1 MQKQKKTWNKI
12 IGENIRNL
20 RLRHGETQAELG
32 EIIGYGATT
41 VANYESG
48 ERLPD
53 LITAYTIAKHYNVGM
68 EMLMKENSTN
78 REYGD
83 C

>member
-53 LITAYTIAKHYNVGM
+53 LITA
-68 EMLMKENSTN
+68 
-78 REYGD
+78 
-83 C
+83 

>member
-1 MQKQKKTWNKI
+1 MKEQKESWNKI
-12 IGENIRNL
+12 IGENIRKL
-20 RLRHGETQAELG
+20 RLLHKETQAELG

-53 LITAYTIAKHYNVGM
+53 LITAYLIAQHYQVTIEN
-68 EMLMKENSTN
+68 LMQEKVHES
-78 REYGD
+78 
-83 C
+83 

>member
-1 MQKQKKTWNKI
+1 MKGRFYMKDFVKEWGKI
-12 IGENIRNL
+12 VGSNL
-20 RLRHGETQAELG
+20 RQLRMESGETQAQLG

-53 LITAYTIAKHYNVGM
+53 LVTAYIIAKHYRVPM
-68 EMLMKENSTN
+68 EVLMEKEA
-78 REYGD
+78 
-83 C
+83 

>member
-1 MQKQKKTWNKI
+1 MKDFVKEWGKI
-12 IGENIRNL
+12 VGSNL
-20 RLRHGETQAELG
+20 RQLRMESGETQAQLG

-53 LITAYTIAKHYNVGM
+53 LVTAYIIAKHYRVPM
-68 EMLMKENSTN
+68 EVLMEKEA
-78 REYGD
+78 
-83 C
+83 

>member
-12 IGENIRNL
+12 IGENIRQL
-20 RLRHGETQAELG
+20 RLRHEETQAELG

-53 LITAYTIAKHYNVGM
+53 IITAYAIAKHYNVEM
-68 EMLMKENSTN
+68 EMLMKESFTN

-83 C
+83 S